1 MTSAANS
8 PADPAANLAANAA
21 GESSENSPSIP
32 LNEQPWQRYL
42 SFNTDHKVIGI
53 QYLVTSFVFLLV
65 GGLLAM
71 LIRAELLTPQLN
83 LVSRQLYN
91 GLFTL
96 HGTVMI
102 FLWTIPTFVG
112 LANYLVPIMLGAQ
125 DMAFPKLNAIA
136 FWILPPAGLLLLASF
151 FLPNGSAQSGW
162 WSYPPLST
170 QIAASQ
176 GVINGQ
182 SIWILSMVMVG
193 VSSIMAAVNF
203 VTTIAWMRAPGMTL
217 FRMPIFVWTVL
228 SAQLMQLIFLPSL
241 TGALI
246 LLLFDLNFG
255 THFFQPFEGGSPVLY
270 EHLFWF
276 YSHPA
281 VYIWA
286 LPAWGVFSEVIPA
299 FTRNPLFGY
308 RSVAI
313 ATFSFVP
320 ITGVVWVHHMFA
332 SGTPG
337 WMRTLFMFTT
347 ELVAIPT
354 GIKVFAWTATI
365 WRSKLHLDT
374 PLLFAMGG
382 VVMFVLAGIT
392 GVMLG
397 VLPFDLHVNNTYFI
411 VGHFHY
417 IVFNTIVMAYFA
429 GIYYWFPKLTGR
441 MYSEGWGKLHFGLVF
456 MGANLNFFPMFPLG
470 LQGMLR
476 RVSSYDPQYANWNA
490 VASLG
495 AFLVGVSTLPFLV
508 NIMVSLFVGDP
519 ARDNPWHAV
528 GLEWLT
534 SSPPP
539 KENFKEIPTVT
550 LPPYSYGDA
559 RYAVQDPSNP
569 Y

>member
-1 MTSAANS
+1 MTS
-8 PADPAANLAANAA
+8 PA
-21 GESSENSPSIP
+21 IP
-32 LNEQPWQRYL
+32 LSDQSWQRYL

-53 QYLVTSFVFLLV
+53 QYLATSFFFLLV

-83 LVSRQLYN
+83 IVSRQLYN
-91 GLFTL
+91 GLFTM

-102 FLWTIPTFVG
+102 FLWTIPSFVG
-112 LANYLVPIMLGAQ
+112 LANYLVPIMLGAE

-136 FWILPPAGLLLLASF
+136 FWILPPAGLLLLSSF
-151 FLPNGSAQSGW
+151 FLPNGSAQAGW

-170 QIAASQ
+170 QLAASE
-176 GVINGQ
+176 GFINGQ
-182 SIWILSMVMVG
+182 ALWILSMVMIG

-313 ATFSFVP
+313 ATFMFVP

-347 ELVAIPT
+347 ELVAIPA

-365 WRSKLHLDT
+365 WRSKMHLDT
-374 PLLFAMGG
+374 PLLFAIGG
-382 VVMFVLAGIT
+382 VVMFILAGIT

-397 VLPFDLHVNNTYFI
+397 ALPFDLHVNNTYFV

-441 MYSEGWGKLHFGLVF
+441 MYAEGWGKLHFWLVF
-456 MGANLNFFPMFPLG
+456 VGANLNFFPMFPLG

-476 RVSSYDPQYANWNA
+476 RISSYDSQYADWN
-490 VASLG
+490 VLASLG

-508 NIMVSLFVGDP
+508 NVIVSLFLGDP
-519 ARDNPWHAV
+519 AKDNPWHAT
-528 GLEWLT
+528 GLEWAT
-534 SSPPP
+534 TSPPP
-539 KENFKEIPTVT
+539 KENFEEIPTVT
-550 LPPYSYGDA
+550 LPPYSYGSP
-559 RYAVQDPSNP
+559 RYAVQDPSSP

>member
-1 MTSAANS
+1 MTHVAT
-8 PADPAANLAANAA
+8 P
-21 GESSENSPSIP
+21 SSKSSWSE
-32 LNEQPWQRYL
+32 YFT
-42 SFNTDHKVIGI
+42 FNTDHKVIGV
-53 QYLVTSFVFLLV
+53 QYLVTSFCFLLI

-83 LVSRQLYN
+83 LFSRQLYN

-96 HGTVMI
+96 HGTIMI
-102 FLWTIPTFVG
+102 FLWTIPAFMG
-112 LANYLVPIMLGAQ
+112 LANYIVPLAIGAR
-125 DMAFPKLNAIA
+125 DMAFPKLNAAA
-136 FWILPPAGLLLLASF
+136 FWILPFAGVLLVSSF

-170 QIAASQ
+170 QLPESE
-176 GVINGQ
+176 GFFNGQ
-182 SIWILSMVMVG
+182 SLWIVSMVMIG

-203 VTTIAWMRAPGMTL
+203 VTTILWMRTKGMTL
-217 FRMPIFVWTVL
+217 FRMPIFVWSVL
-228 SAQLMQLIFLPSL
+228 SAQTLQLMFLPAL
-241 TGALI
+241 TSALI

-255 THFFQPFEGGSPVLY
+255 THFFQPFEGGTPILY

-281 VYIWA
+281 VYVWA

-313 ATFSFVP
+313 ATFSFVI

-337 WMRTLFMFTT
+337 WMRTLFMFST
-347 ELVAIPT
+347 ELVAVPT

-365 WRSKLHLDT
+365 WRSKIHFET
-374 PLLFAMGG
+374 PLLFALGG
-382 VVMFVLAGIT
+382 LIMFVLAGIT

-429 GIYYWFPKLTGR
+429 GFYYWFPKITGR
-441 MYSEGWGKLHFGLVF
+441 RYSESWGRLHFALTFV
-456 MGANLNFFPMFPLG
+456 GANLNFFPMFPLG

-476 RVSSYDPQYANWNA
+476 RVSSYDPQYANWNV

-495 AFLVGVSTLPFLV
+495 SFLLGVAILPFLA
-508 NIMVSLFVGDP
+508 NIIVSTFEGKP
-519 ARDNPWHAV
+519 AEHNLWHAT
-528 GLEWLT
+528 GLEWKT
-534 SSPPP
+534 ASPPP
-539 KENFKEIPTVT
+539 KENFEQLPVVN
-550 LPPYSYGDA
+550 LPPYSYA
-559 RYAVQDPSNP
+559 DPRRTDRDSSQPNP
-569 Y
+569 ASS

>member
-1 MTSAANS
+1 MTS
-8 PADPAANLAANAA
+8 PALTLPARN
-21 GESSENSPSIP
+21 
-32 LNEQPWQRYL
+32 WHRYF
-42 SFNTDHKVIGI
+42 SFNTDHKVISI
-53 QYLVTSFVFLLV
+53 QYMVTSFGFLLI
-65 GGLLAM
+65 GGLMAM
-71 LIRAELLTPQLN
+71 LIRAELLTPSLN
-83 LVSRQLYN
+83 VVSRELYD
-91 GLFTL
+91 GLFTM

-112 LANYLVPIMLGAQ
+112 LGNYLVPLMIGAR

-136 FWILPPAGLLLLASF
+136 FWILPFAGLILLSSF

-170 QIAASQ
+170 QIAESQ
-176 GVINGQ
+176 GSLRSFFNGQ
-182 SIWILSMVMVG
+182 SVWIVGMVAIG
-193 VSSIMAAVNF
+193 VSSIMAGVNF
-203 VTTIAWMRAPGMTL
+203 VTTIFWMRAPGMTL
-217 FRMPIFVWTVL
+217 FRMPIFVWTML
-228 SAQLMQLIFLPSL
+228 SAQMMQLIFLPSL
-241 TGALI
+241 TSALI

-255 THFFQPFEGGSPVLY
+255 THFFQPFEGGNPVLY

-313 ATFSFVP
+313 ATFMFVP
-320 ITGVVWVHHMFA
+320 ITGIVWVHHMFA
-332 SGTPG
+332 GATPG
-337 WMRTLFMFTT
+337 WMRTFFMFTT
-347 ELVAIPT
+347 EIVAVPT

-365 WRSKLHLDT
+365 WRSRLHLDT
-374 PLLFAMGG
+374 AMLFAIGG
-382 VVMFVLAGIT
+382 VIMFVFAGIT

-397 VLPFDLHVNNTYFI
+397 VLPFDLHANNTYFV

-429 GIYYWFPKLTGR
+429 AIYYWFPKMTGR
-441 MYSEGWGKLHFGLVF
+441 MCDEGWGKLHFGLVF
-456 MGANLNFFPMFPLG
+456 VGANLNFLPMFPLG

-476 RVSSYDPQYANWNA
+476 RVSSYDPQYAQWN
-490 VASLG
+490 VIASLG
-495 AFLVGVSTLPFLV
+495 AFLVGASMLPFMG
-508 NIMVSLFVGDP
+508 NIIVSGVQG
-519 ARDNPWHAV
+519 AMAEDNPWHAT
-528 GLEWLT
+528 GLEWMT
-534 SSPPP
+534 TSPPP
-539 KENFKEIPTVT
+539 KENFEEISVVS

-559 RYAVQDPSNP
+559 RYSVQDPSNP

>member
-1 MTSAANS
+1 MTSSATSA
-8 PADPAANLAANAA
+8 PL
-21 GESSENSPSIP
+21 P
-32 LNEQPWQRYL
+32 LNTQSWQNYL
-42 SFNTDHKVIGI
+42 SFDTDHKVIGI
-53 QYLVTSFVFLLV
+53 QYLVMSFGFLLI

-71 LIRAELLTPQLN
+71 LMRAELLTPELN
-83 LVSRQLYN
+83 IVSRQLYN

-96 HGTVMI
+96 HGTIMI
-102 FLWTIPTFVG
+102 FLWTIPSFLG
-112 LANYLVPIMLGAQ
+112 LANYMVPIMIGAD

-136 FWILPPAGLLLLASF
+136 FWILPFAGILLLSSF
-151 FLPNGSAQSGW
+151 FLPDGPAQAGW

-170 QIAASQ
+170 QLPTAQSWF
-176 GVINGQ
+176 NGQ
-182 SIWILSMVMVG
+182 SIWLVSMVMIG

-228 SAQLMQLIFLPSL
+228 TAQLMQLIFLPSL

-246 LLLFDLNFG
+246 LLMFDLNFG
-255 THFFQPFEGGSPVLY
+255 THFFQPFEGGTPVLY

-281 VYIWA
+281 VYIWV
-286 LPAWGVFSEVIPA
+286 LPAWGIFSEVIPA

-308 RSVAI
+308 RSVAV
-313 ATFSFVP
+313 ATISFVP

-347 ELVAIPT
+347 ELVAVPS

-374 PLLFAMGG
+374 PLLFSIGG
-382 VVMFVLAGIT
+382 VLMFVFAGVT

-397 VLPFDLHVNNTYFI
+397 ALPFDLHVNNTYFI

-417 IVFNTIVMAYFA
+417 IVFNTIVMAFFA
-429 GIYYWFPKLTGR
+429 AIYYWFPKITGR
-441 MYSEGWGKLHFGLVF
+441 MYSEGWGKLHFWLVF
-456 MGANLNFFPMFPLG
+456 GGANLNFFPMHPLG

-476 RVSSYDPQYANWNA
+476 RVSSYDPQYTSWN
-490 VASLG
+490 VLASLG
-495 AFLVGVSTLPFLV
+495 AFLVGVSTLPFIV
-508 NIMVSLFVGDP
+508 NMITSLFLG
-519 ARDNPWHAV
+519 ALAKDNPWHAT
-528 GLEWLT
+528 GLEWET

-539 KENFKEIPTVT
+539 KENFKAKPTVT
-550 LPPYSYGDA
+550 LPPYSYGDPA
-559 RYAVQDPSNP
+559 YAVHDPNSP